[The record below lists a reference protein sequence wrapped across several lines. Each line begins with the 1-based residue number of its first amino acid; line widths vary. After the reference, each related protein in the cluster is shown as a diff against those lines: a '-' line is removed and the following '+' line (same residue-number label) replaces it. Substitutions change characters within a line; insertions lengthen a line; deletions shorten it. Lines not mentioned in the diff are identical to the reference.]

1 MKKTIVSLSVVAASA
16 LLASCGGLG
25 AAGLGTPANGTLGGA
40 TSGTTNSNNSSS
52 SSNSSQTGGILGG
65 IFGSNGAGS
74 TLGNVLGSVLGLDKL
89 TTKQLVGTWHY
100 KGPGCAF
107 ISENALAKA
116 GGEVAAAEV
125 KEKLAAQ
132 YAKLGFTAANTSIS
146 FNEDGTFNAHIDGK
160 ALNGKWTYN
169 EEDGKLEMKTLLL
182 SLSGYAKKNSDGIG
196 VLFESKKILTLLQTL
211 ASVSGNTTLSTIG
224 DLSKNYDGVRVGF
237 DMTK

>member
-25 AAGLGTPANGTLGGA
+25 AAGLGTPANGALGGA

-107 ISENALAKA
+107 TSENALAKA

-160 ALNGKWTYN
+160 ALNGKHT
-169 EEDGKLEMKTLLL
+169 TRR
-182 SLSGYAKKNSDGIG
+182 
-196 VLFESKKILTLLQTL
+196 T
-211 ASVSGNTTLSTIG
+211 ASW
-224 DLSKNYDGVRVGF
+224 R
-237 DMTK
+237 

>member
-16 LLASCGGLG
+16 ILTSCGGLG
-25 AAGLGTPANGTLGGA
+25 AAGQGSLANGNTGT

-74 TLGNVLGSVLGLDKL
+74 TIGNVLGSVLGLDKL

-107 ISENALAKA
+107 TSENALAKA

-132 YAKLGFTAANTSIS
+132 YAKLGFTAANTLIT
-146 FNEDGTFNAHIDGK
+146 FNEDGT
-160 ALNGKWTYN
+160 T
-169 EEDGKLEMKTLLL
+169 
-182 SLSGYAKKNSDGIG
+182 SLFA
-196 VLFESKKILTLLQTL
+196 E
-211 ASVSGNTTLSTIG
+211 
-224 DLSKNYDGVRVGF
+224 
-237 DMTK
+237 